1 MIGLSQVRPEGRP
14 LLWRLLQDYLRELSR
29 WYDISPDSEG
39 NYPYRYFDAYFS
51 EPDRVALLILECD
64 IPVGFALLN
73 SHSCID
79 EAPDHVL
86 AEFTVLPAYRGRGIA
101 TQAVQRILAEYGG
114 RWEIKYSERNTAA
127 SRLWN
132 RIARKYNPRRHNLG
146 NGEIV
151 LAFSAKRDGKF

>member
-1 MIGLSQVRPEGRP
+1 MIELRKARPEDRA
-14 LLWRLLQDYLRELSR
+14 LLWNLLQKYLNELSR

-39 NYPYRYFDAYFS
+39 IYPYRYFDAYFS
-51 EPDRVALLILECD
+51 EPNRVALLIHEGD

-73 SHSCID
+73 THSYIG

-86 AEFTVLPAYRGRGIA
+86 AEFTVLPAFRGRGIA
-101 TQAVQRILAEYGG
+101 TAAVQRILAEYGG

-132 RIARKYNPRRHNLG
+132 RETAPYGPQRHDLG
-146 NGEIV
+146 NGEIA
-151 LAFSAKRDGKF
+151 LAFSTKLQGEF